1 MIRDRFTVRARLA
14 NWMDTIEFVGWEKL
28 PGYAAVAQPV
38 TLKTEDDPYSYQI
51 APMFEM
57 TRENAQKLMDDL
69 WECGLR
75 PSSGVGSVGQ
85 LAATEYHLEDMR
97 KLVFESKK

>member
-1 MIRDRFTVRARLA
+1 MIRDIFTVRARLA
-14 NWMDTIEFVGWEKL
+14 NWLDTIEFVGWEKF
-28 PGYAAVAQPV
+28 PGYTAVAQPV

-51 APMFEM
+51 SPMFEM

-75 PSSGVGSVGQ
+75 PSSGAGSVGQ

>member
-1 MIRDRFTVRARLA
+1 
-14 NWMDTIEFVGWEKL
+14 
-28 PGYAAVAQPV
+28 
-38 TLKTEDDPYSYQI
+38 
-51 APMFEM
+51 MFEM
-57 TRENAQKLMDDL
+57 TRENAQRLMDDL

-75 PSSGVGSVGQ
+75 PSSGAGSVGQ